1 MPLQLQFPLVKS
13 GSKPWY
19 TAVHIKIAAMC
30 SYGLYEFCSC
40 PHPDWKITV
49 FKASSH
55 FQLSVPLPST
65 PRKVSQD
72 NLFRQAQR
80 LEDML
85 KVPDQTQDPGGC
97 FTSTMIGL
105 KDYLQ
110 KRTPGEMDWIY
121 SWIGVPRILGDVHII
136 SCYQYIIHVRVVNRL
151 VIGGGGFWSL
161 MMIRWYCFLMKITV
175 FKVSFTCHRG
185 LIFPLGLARIRHFPA
200 TQNCLCYVTMMSL
213 GER

>member
-40 PHPDWKITV
+40 PHPDWKITG

-85 KVPDQTQDPGGC
+85 KVPD
-97 FTSTMIGL
+97 
-105 KDYLQ
+105 
-110 KRTPGEMDWIY
+110 RTPGEMDWIY
-121 SWIGVPRILGDVHII
+121 SWIGVPRILGDVHIV
-136 SCYQYIIHVRVVNRL
+136 SYYHMGMDQYLYIP
-151 VIGGGGFWSL
+151 
-161 MMIRWYCFLMKITV
+161 FLGDEHPFTSYFDVHQGYKVLTHCHILSMSGLLTV
-175 FKVSFTCHRG
+175 KPLSFHG
-185 LIFPLGLARIRHFPA
+185 LNMFAATWTFARSWCPA
-200 TQNCLCYVTMMSL
+200 INV
-213 GER
+213 G